1 MVDFDDKL
9 FFAPMTGEVL
19 DITEC
24 VDPIFSKSIVGAGVL
39 MIPSDSKVYAPCSGK
54 VTIVANGKHG
64 MAIKNPSGFQV
75 LIHIGIDTVDM
86 DGEGFKT
93 YKKVGDEVKVG
104 DLLLEFNLDKIK
116 SCGKNIQ
123 SPVVITNPVIKKVDV
138 LKSGFVNFGEEIF
151 RIK

>member
-1 MVDFDDKL
+1 
-9 FFAPMTGEVL
+9 
-19 DITEC
+19 
-24 VDPIFSKSIVGAGVL
+24 
-39 MIPSDSKVYAPCSGK
+39 
-54 VTIVANGKHG
+54 
-64 MAIKNPSGFQV
+64 
-75 LIHIGIDTVDM
+75 M

-138 LKSGFVNFGEEIF
+138 LKSGFVNFGDELF